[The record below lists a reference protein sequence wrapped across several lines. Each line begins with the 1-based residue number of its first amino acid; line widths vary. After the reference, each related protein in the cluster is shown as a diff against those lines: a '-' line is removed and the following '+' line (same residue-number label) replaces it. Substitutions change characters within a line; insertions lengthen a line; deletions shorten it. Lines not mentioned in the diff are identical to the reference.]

1 MRKRPFCGILFQFM
15 PIQEIVFYGL
25 SFLSIY
31 VQIFLLITF
40 IERRKEIKYRTGQ
53 HIDLVDYPSVTVI
66 VPCWNEE
73 ATIGGT
79 IESLLALDYPGDKVN
94 IILVDDGST
103 DNTWHV
109 MQHYAGHAQITAYQ
123 KENGGK
129 HTAMNLGI
137 SKTTTPFLGCLDA
150 DSFVDPQALKRIM
163 TFFVDKEVMAVSPAI
178 IVTKPKNIIQR
189 IQKVEY
195 NWAIYTKKMLGLN
208 NAIHVAPGPFSIF
221 RTDVFAKIGNFKAAH
236 NTEDMEIA
244 YRMQANHMKI
254 EHANDAFVYTV
265 TPNTVKKLYK
275 QRLRWIYGFIQNT
288 IDYRRLLFKKEFG
301 NFAFFTL
308 PSGVL
313 SVVSVIFIF
322 FFTIYNVF
330 HFLIQQI
337 IKISTVGFSFSV
349 SSHLLDPFYINTK
362 AMNLVVIA
370 LYGTVMLAMLIGSR
384 MAEGRAKFSL
394 SYIWFFIIYSIIAPF
409 WLLKAVYNTVFAK
422 KTAWR

>member
-1 MRKRPFCGILFQFM
+1 MA
-15 PIQEIVFYGL
+15 IQEIVFYGL

-40 IERRKEIKYRTGQ
+40 IERRKEIKYRTGP
-53 HIDLVDYPSVTVI
+53 IDLKTYPSVTVI

-79 IESLLALDYPGDKVN
+79 IDSLLALDYPADKVQ

-109 MQHYAGHAQITAYQ
+109 MQHYIGHPQITAFT

-137 SKTTTPFLGCLDA
+137 SKTTTEFVGCLDA

-163 TFFVDKEVMAVSPAI
+163 TYFENKEVMAVAPAI
-178 IVTKPKNIIQR
+178 IVTKPKNLIQR
-189 IQKVEY
+189 IQKIEY

-221 RTDVFAKIGNFKAAH
+221 KTEVFAKIGNFRSAH

-301 NFAFFTL
+301 NFAFFTV

-313 SVVSVIFIF
+313 SVISVCFIF
-322 FFTIYNVF
+322 FFSIYKLFNF
-330 HFLIQQI
+330 I
-337 IKISTVGFSFSV
+337 IEQTVRITTVGITFTWPQ
-349 SSHLLDPFYINTK
+349 HLFDPFYFNTQ
-362 AMNLVVIA
+362 AMNIIVIT
-370 LYGTVMLAMLIGSR
+370 LYSTVILAMLIGSR
-384 MAEGRAKFSL
+384 MAEGRPKFSFT
-394 SYIWFFIIYSIIAPF
+394 YIWFFAIYSVIAPL
-409 WLLKAVYNTVFAK
+409 WLLKAVYNTIFAK

>member
-1 MRKRPFCGILFQFM
+1 M
-15 PIQEIVFYGL
+15 FYGL

-53 HIDLVDYPSVTVI
+53 HIDLKEYPSVTVV

-73 ATIGGT
+73 KTIGGT
-79 IESLLALDYPGDKVN
+79 IESLLALDYPSDKVN

-103 DNTWHV
+103 DNTWNV
-109 MQHYAGHAQITAYQ
+109 MQGYIGNPQITAYQ

-137 SKTTTPFLGCLDA
+137 SKTTTPFIGCLDA
-150 DSFVDPQALKRIM
+150 DSFVDHQALKRIM
-163 TFFVDKEVMAVSPAI
+163 TYFDDTEVMAVSPAI
-178 IVTKPKNIIQR
+178 IVTKPKNVVQR
-189 IQKVEY
+189 IQKIEY
-195 NWAIYTKKMLGLN
+195 HWGIYTKKMLGLN
-208 NAIHVAPGPFSIF
+208 GAIHVAPGPFSII
-221 RTDVFAKIGNFKAAH
+221 RTSVFAKIGNFKKAH

-288 IDYRRLLFKKEFG
+288 IDYRRLLFKKEYG
-301 NFAFFTL
+301 NFGYFTL

-313 SVVSVIFIF
+313 SVVSVVFIF
-322 FFTIYNVF
+322 FFTIYNIG
-330 HFLIQQI
+330 HFIVQQT
-337 IKISTVGFSFSV
+337 IKISTVGV
-349 SSHLLDPFYINTK
+349 SLPTATHIFDPFYINTK
-362 AMNLVVIA
+362 AITIVTLV
-370 LYGTVMLAMLIGSR
+370 LYGTVILAMLIGSR
-384 MAEGRAKFSL
+384 MAEGKPKFSF
-394 SYIWFFIIYSIIAPF
+394 SFIWFFIIYSVIAPF
-409 WLLKAVYNTVFAK
+409 WLMKAVYNTVFAK

>member
-1 MRKRPFCGILFQFM
+1 MQ
-15 PIQEIVFYGL
+15 IQEIVFYGL

-31 VQIFLLITF
+31 VQIFLLVTF
-40 IERRKEIKYRTGQ
+40 IERRKEIKYRKGP
-53 HIDLVDYPSVTVI
+53 IDLKTYPSVTVI

-73 ATIGGT
+73 TTIGGT
-79 IESLLALDYPGDKVN
+79 IESLLALDYPSDKVN

-103 DNTWHV
+103 DNTWNV
-109 MQHYAGHAQITAYQ
+109 MQHYVGHPQITAYT

-137 SKTTTPFLGCLDA
+137 EKTTTDFVGCLDA

-163 TFFVDKEVMAVSPAI
+163 TYFDNQEVMAVAPAI
-178 IVTKPKNIIQR
+178 IVTKPKNLIQR
-189 IQKVEY
+189 IQKIEY
-195 NWAIYTKKMLGLN
+195 HWAIYTKKMLGLN

-221 RTDVFAKIGNFKAAH
+221 RTQVFAKIGNFRSAH

-288 IDYRRLLFKKEFG
+288 IDYRHLLFKKEFG
-301 NFAFFTL
+301 NFAFFTV

-313 SVVSVIFIF
+313 SVISVCFIF
-322 FFTIYNVF
+322 FFSVYKLFNFIVEQTVR
-330 HFLIQQI
+330 
-337 IKISTVGFSFSV
+337 ISTVGLTFTWPA
-349 SSHLLDPFYINTK
+349 HLFDPFYLNTQ
-362 AMNLVVIA
+362 AMNIVVIT
-370 LYGTVMLAMLIGSR
+370 LYSTVILAMLIGSR
-384 MAEGRAKFSL
+384 MAEGRPKFSL
-394 SYIWFFIIYSIIAPF
+394 NYLWFFAIYSVIAPL
-409 WLLKAVYNTVFAK
+409 WLLKAVYNTIFAK

>member
-1 MRKRPFCGILFQFM
+1 MA
-15 PIQEIVFYGL
+15 IQEIVFYGL

-40 IERRKEIKYRTGQ
+40 IERRKEIKYRTGP
-53 HIDLVDYPSVTVI
+53 IDLKTYPSVTVI

-73 ATIGGT
+73 KTIGGT
-79 IESLLALDYPGDKVN
+79 IDSLLALDYPADKVN

-109 MQHYAGHAQITAYQ
+109 MQHYIGHPQITAYQ

-137 SKTTTPFLGCLDA
+137 EKATTSFLGCLDA

-163 TFFVDKEVMAVSPAI
+163 TYFDNQEVMAVAPAI

-189 IQKVEY
+189 IQKIEY

-221 RTDVFAKIGNFKAAH
+221 RTEVFAKIGNFRSAH

-265 TPNTVKKLYK
+265 TPNTIKKLYK

-301 NFAFFTL
+301 NFAFFTV

-313 SVVSVIFIF
+313 SVISVCFIF
-322 FFTIYNVF
+322 FFSIYKLFNFIVEQTIR
-330 HFLIQQI
+330 IT
-337 IKISTVGFSFSV
+337 TVGISLSWPQHVF
-349 SSHLLDPFYINTK
+349 DPFYFNTQAINIIIMT
-362 AMNLVVIA
+362 LYVTVII
-370 LYGTVMLAMLIGSR
+370 AMLIGSR
-384 MAEGRAKFSL
+384 MAEGRPKFSL
-394 SYIWFFIIYSIIAPF
+394 NYLWFFAIYSVIAPL
-409 WLLKAVYNTVFAK
+409 WLLKAVYNTIFAK

>member
-1 MRKRPFCGILFQFM
+1 MA
-15 PIQEIVFYGL
+15 IQEIVFYGL

-40 IERRKEIKYRTGQ
+40 IERRKEIKYRTGP
-53 HIDLVDYPSVTVI
+53 IDLKTYPSVTVI

-73 ATIGGT
+73 KTIGGT
-79 IESLLALDYPGDKVN
+79 IDSLLALDYPADKVN

-109 MQHYAGHAQITAYQ
+109 MQHYIGHPQITAYQ

-137 SKTTTPFLGCLDA
+137 EKATTSFLGCLDA

-163 TFFVDKEVMAVSPAI
+163 TYFDNQEVMAVAPAI

-189 IQKVEY
+189 IQKIEY

-221 RTDVFAKIGNFKAAH
+221 RTEVFAKIGNFRSAH

-265 TPNTVKKLYK
+265 TPNTIKKLYK

-301 NFAFFTL
+301 NFAFFTV

-313 SVVSVIFIF
+313 SVISVCFIF
-322 FFTIYNVF
+322 FFSIYKLFNFIVEQTIR
-330 HFLIQQI
+330 IT
-337 IKISTVGFSFSV
+337 TVGISLSWPQHVF
-349 SSHLLDPFYINTK
+349 DPFYFNTQAINIIIMTLY
-362 AMNLVVIA
+362 MTVII
-370 LYGTVMLAMLIGSR
+370 AMLIGSR
-384 MAEGRAKFSL
+384 MAEGRPKFSL
-394 SYIWFFIIYSIIAPF
+394 NYLWFFAIYSVIAPL
-409 WLLKAVYNTVFAK
+409 WLLKAVYNTIFAK

>member
-1 MRKRPFCGILFQFM
+1 MAF
-15 PIQEIVFYGL
+15 QEIVFYGL

-40 IERRKEIKYRTGQ
+40 IERRKEIKYRQGP
-53 HIDLVDYPSVTVI
+53 IDLKEYPSVTVV

-73 ATIGGT
+73 KTIGGT
-79 IESLLALDYPGDKVN
+79 IESLLALDYPSDKVN

-109 MQHYAGHAQITAYQ
+109 MQHYANHPQITAYQ

-137 SKTTTPFLGCLDA
+137 SKTTSPFIGCLDA
-150 DSFVDPQALKRIM
+150 DSFVDAQALKRIM
-163 TFFVDKEVMAVSPAI
+163 TYFENPQVMAVSPAI

-189 IQKVEY
+189 IQKIEY

-208 NAIHVAPGPFSIF
+208 DAIHVAPGPFSIF
-221 RTDVFAKIGNFKAAH
+221 RTDVFAKIGNFRKAH

-288 IDYRRLLFKKEFG
+288 IDYRKLLFKKEFG

-308 PSGVL
+308 PSGVV
-313 SVVSVIFIF
+313 SVVSVCFIF
-322 FFTIYNVF
+322 FFSIYKLVNFIIEQTIR
-330 HFLIQQI
+330 
-337 IKISTVGFSFSV
+337 ISTVGITFSWPQHMF
-349 SSHLLDPFYINTK
+349 DPFYINTQ
-362 AMNLVVIA
+362 AMNLVVIT
-370 LYGTVMLAMLIGSR
+370 LYTMVITAMLIGSR
-384 MAEGRAKFSL
+384 MAEGKPKFSL
-394 SYIWFFIIYSIIAPF
+394 TYIWFFMIYSVIAPL
-409 WLLKAVYNTVFAK
+409 WLLKAVYNTIFAK

>member
-1 MRKRPFCGILFQFM
+1 MA
-15 PIQEIVFYGL
+15 IQEIVFYGL

-40 IERRKEIKYRTGQ
+40 IERRKEIKYRTGP
-53 HIDLVDYPSVTVI
+53 IDLKTYPSVTVI

-73 ATIGGT
+73 KTIGGT
-79 IESLLALDYPGDKVN
+79 IDSLLALDYPADKVN

-109 MQHYAGHAQITAYQ
+109 MQHYIGHPQITAYQ

-137 SKTTTPFLGCLDA
+137 EKATTSFLGCLDA

-163 TFFVDKEVMAVSPAI
+163 TYFDNQEVMAVAPAI

-189 IQKVEY
+189 IQKIEY

-221 RTDVFAKIGNFKAAH
+221 RTEVFAKIGNFRSAH

-301 NFAFFTL
+301 NFAFFTV

-313 SVVSVIFIF
+313 SVISVCFIF
-322 FFTIYNVF
+322 FFSVYKLFNFIVEQTVRIT
-330 HFLIQQI
+330 
-337 IKISTVGFSFSV
+337 TVGITFSWPQHMF
-349 SSHLLDPFYINTK
+349 DPFYFNTQAINIIIIT
-362 AMNLVVIA
+362 LYSTVI
-370 LYGTVMLAMLIGSR
+370 LAMLIGSR
-384 MAEGRAKFSL
+384 MAEGRPRFSFT
-394 SYIWFFIIYSIIAPF
+394 YIWFFAIYSVIAPL
-409 WLLKAVYNTVFAK
+409 WLLKAVYNTIFAK

>member
-1 MRKRPFCGILFQFM
+1 M

-40 IERRKEIKYRTGQ
+40 IERRKEIKYRKGP
-53 HIDLVDYPSVTVI
+53 IELKEYPSVTVV

-73 ATIGGT
+73 KTIAGT
-79 IESLLALDYPGDKVN
+79 IDSLLHLDYPADKVN

-103 DNTWHV
+103 DNTWQV
-109 MQHYAGHAQITAYQ
+109 MQSYIGHPQITAYQ

-137 SKTTTPFLGCLDA
+137 EKATTPFIGCLDA
-150 DSFVDPQALKRIM
+150 DSFVDSQALKRIM
-163 TFFVDKEVMAVSPAI
+163 TYFDNPEVMAVSPAI

-208 NAIHVAPGPFSIF
+208 DAIHVAPGPFSIF
-221 RTDVFAKIGNFKAAH
+221 RTNVFAKIGNFRKAH

-288 IDYRRLLFKKEFG
+288 IDYRKYIFKKEYG
-301 NFAFFTL
+301 NFSYFTL

-313 SVVSVIFIF
+313 SIISVVFIF
-322 FFTIYNVF
+322 FFTVVNVVNF
-330 HFLIQQI
+330 ISKEVV
-337 IKISTVGFSFSV
+337 KISTVGV
-349 SSHLLDPFYINTK
+349 SIGTPSHLLDPFYINTK
-362 AMNLVVIA
+362 AMNIVVIA
-370 LYGTVMLAMLIGSR
+370 LYGTVILAMLIGSR
-384 MAEGRAKFSL
+384 MAEGKPKFSL
-394 SYIWFFIIYSIIAPF
+394 SYVWFFIIYSIIAPL
-409 WLLKAVYNTVFAK
+409 WLLKAVYNTIFAK